1 MQFSVLAFR
10 ESVSSTLIIDA
21 ADVAEARL
29 QVAAQGFAVITVNP
43 VKGRILAPRRKIKFP
58 LVQFSQSLLTLLEAG
73 LSLVEGLDA
82 LAEREARPE
91 FKTVIQKLLKKLYE
105 GTTFSA
111 ALQAQSEIFPP
122 LYVATIRANETTG
135 SLGEAMARFIQYRS
149 QIDIVRKRV
158 IAASVY
164 PSLIL
169 GVGSLVI
176 VFLMLYV
183 VPRFSQVFEDLG
195 NNIPFM
201 SRVLLQW
208 GQVVHD
214 HGFAVLFAMLS
225 IPVVLAGLFRRPEMR
240 ARVGRT
246 LMRLP
251 RVGEYIRIFQL
262 ARFYRTLGMLLRGGI
277 PIVPALDMV
286 TGLLPP
292 SLRDALLRS
301 RQSIQEGAALSMAFD
316 TNHLSTPVSSR
327 MLRVGERTGQMGQ
340 MMDRIAAFHDEDVAQ
355 AIDWFIR
362 LFEPILMIVIG
373 GIIGVIVLLMYA
385 PIFELAGAI
394 Q

>member
-1 MQFSVLAFR
+1 
-10 ESVSSTLIIDA
+10 
-21 ADVAEARL
+21 
-29 QVAAQGFAVITVNP
+29 
-43 VKGRILAPRRKIKFP
+43 
-58 LVQFSQSLLTLLEAG
+58 
-73 LSLVEGLDA
+73 
-82 LAEREARPE
+82 
-91 FKTVIQKLLKKLYE
+91 
-105 GTTFSA
+105 
-111 ALQAQSEIFPP
+111 
-122 LYVATIRANETTG
+122 
-135 SLGEAMARFIQYRS
+135 
-149 QIDIVRKRV
+149 
-158 IAASVY
+158 
-164 PSLIL
+164 
-169 GVGSLVI
+169 
-176 VFLMLYV
+176 
-183 VPRFSQVFEDLG
+183 VFEDLG

-201 SRVLLQW
+201 SRVLLDW

-214 HGFAVLFAMLS
+214 HGFAVFFLLVSFPIGLAALLS
-225 IPVVLAGLFRRPEMR
+225 RPQVR
-240 ARVGRT
+240 ARLGRT

-251 RVGEYIRIFQL
+251 RLGEYIRIFQL

-301 RQSIQEGAALSMAFD
+301 RQSIQEGSPLSVAFD

-362 LFEPILMIVIG
+362 LFEPILMIVMG

>member
-1 MQFSVLAFR
+1 M
-10 ESVSSTLIIDA
+10 
-21 ADVAEARL
+21 
-29 QVAAQGFAVITVNP
+29 
-43 VKGRILAPRRKIKFP
+43 
-58 LVQFSQSLLTLLEAG
+58 
-73 LSLVEGLDA
+73 
-82 LAEREARPE
+82 
-91 FKTVIQKLLKKLYE
+91 
-105 GTTFSA
+105 
-111 ALQAQSEIFPP
+111 
-122 LYVATIRANETTG
+122 
-135 SLGEAMARFIQYRS
+135 
-149 QIDIVRKRV
+149 
-158 IAASVY
+158 
-164 PSLIL
+164 
-169 GVGSLVI
+169 
-176 VFLMLYV
+176 
-183 VPRFSQVFEDLG
+183 FEDLG

-201 SRVLLQW
+201 SRVLLDW

-214 HGFAVLFAMLS
+214 HGFAVFFLLVSFPIGLAALLS
-225 IPVVLAGLFRRPEMR
+225 RPQVR
-240 ARVGRT
+240 ARLGRT

-251 RVGEYIRIFQL
+251 RLGEYIRIFQL

-301 RQSIQEGAALSMAFD
+301 RQSIQEGSPLSVAFD